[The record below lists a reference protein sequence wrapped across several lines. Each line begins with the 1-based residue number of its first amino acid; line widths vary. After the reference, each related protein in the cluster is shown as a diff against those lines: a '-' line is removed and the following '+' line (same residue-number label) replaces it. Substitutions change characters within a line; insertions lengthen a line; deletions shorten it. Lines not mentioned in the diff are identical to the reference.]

1 MKNYEL
7 LYILPSSMTSKEIKE
22 NFLEIKENIIK
33 LKGEMLETL
42 LNHPF
47 LLKSEISKDENVEE
61 LKDLPVT
68 KRRLAYPI
76 KKNKFGFYCLIN
88 FKSDPENIN
97 EMNNYLRMNR
107 NIIRHLI
114 IQEDPMS
121 KKELEK
127 LQGLFARKRAEQE
140 KEKKE
145 VEEKDKKEKTEKI
158 EKERALQKKKVME
171 EKKVTAEKKE
181 IQKEIEKEKVEQI
194 KEKIVEKKVK
204 NKITEKKEEKKEKT
218 KKEEKEKTINKK
230 KKKIRLEDLEDKLD
244 EILEDTMI

>member
-7 LYILPSSMTSKEIKE
+7 LYILPSNMTSKEIKE

-47 LLKSEISKDENVEE
+47 LLKSEISKDENAEE
-61 LKDLPVT
+61 LKNLPVT

-76 KKNKFGFYCLIN
+76 KKNKFGFYCLVN
-88 FKSDPENIN
+88 FKSDPENIS
-97 EMNNYLRMNR
+97 EINNYLRMNR
-107 NIIRHLI
+107 NIARHLI

-140 KEKKE
+140 KEKKK
-145 VEEKDKKEKTEKI
+145 VEEK
-158 EKERALQKKKVME
+158 
-171 EKKVTAEKKE
+171 
-181 IQKEIEKEKVEQI
+181 
-194 KEKIVEKKVK
+194 
-204 NKITEKKEEKKEKT
+204 EKKEKT
-218 KKEEKEKTINKK
+218 KKIEKEKALQKKKIMEEKKVVIERKELKKEIEKEKIEQTKQTKEVAIEKKAEGKTTEKKEKTKKKEKEETASKK

>member
-47 LLKSEISKDENVEE
+47 LLKSEISKDENAEE
-61 LKDLPVT
+61 LKGLSVT

-76 KKNKFGFYCLIN
+76 KKNKFGFYCLVN
-88 FKSDPENIN
+88 FKSNPENIN
-97 EMNNYLRMNR
+97 EISNYLRINR
-107 NIIRHLI
+107 NIARHLI

-127 LQGLFARKRAEQE
+127 LQRLFARKRAEQE

-145 VEEKDKKEKTEKI
+145 VEEKDRKEKTKKI
-158 EKERALQKKKVME
+158 EKEKALQKKKIME
-171 EKKVTAEKKE
+171 EKKVVAKKE
-181 IQKEIEKEKVEQI
+181 ETKREIEKEKVEQI
-194 KEKIVEKKVK
+194 KEKVVEKKVK
-204 NKITEKKEEKKEKT
+204 DKTTEKKEEK
-218 KKEEKEKTINKK
+218 EETASK

>member
-7 LYILPSSMTSKEIKE
+7 LYILSSSMTSKEIKD
-22 NFLEIKENIIK
+22 NFLEIKKNIIK

-47 LLKSEISKDENVEE
+47 LLKSEVSKDEEIKE
-61 LKDLPVT
+61 LKDLPIT
-68 KRRLAYPI
+68 KRRLAYPVE
-76 KKNKFGFYCLIN
+76 KNKVGFYCLVN

-97 EMNNYLRMNR
+97 EINDYLRMNK
-107 NIIRHLI
+107 NVLRHLI
-114 IQEDPMS
+114 TQEDPMN
-121 KKELEK
+121 KEGLKK

-145 VEEKDKKEKTEKI
+145 VEETERKEKTRKI
-158 EKERALQKKKVME
+158 EKERALEKKKIVE
-171 EKKVTAEKKE
+171 EKKVVAEKKE
-181 IQKEIEKEKVEQI
+181 IQKEIEKEKVEPI
-194 KEKIVEKKVK
+194 KEKTVEKKIK
-204 NKITEKKEEKKEKT
+204 DKTIEKKEEKKEER
-218 KKEEKEKTINKK
+218 KKEETTSKG

>member
-47 LLKSEISKDENVEE
+47 LLKSEISKDENVED
-61 LKDLPVT
+61 LKDLSVT

-76 KKNKFGFYCLIN
+76 KKNRFGFYCLVN

-97 EMNNYLRMNR
+97 EINNYLRMNR
-107 NIIRHLI
+107 NIARHLI

-145 VEEKDKKEKTEKI
+145 TEEKEKKERTKKI
-158 EKERALQKKKVME
+158 EKGKALQKKKIME
-171 EKKVTAEKKE
+171 EKKVAMEKEDNK
-181 IQKEIEKEKVEQI
+181 KEIEKEKVEQTKEIVI
-194 KEKIVEKKVK
+194 KKKVK
-204 NKITEKKEEKKEKT
+204 GKTTEKKEEKKEKI
-218 KKEEKEKTINKK
+218 KKEEDISK

-244 EILEDTMI
+244 EILENTMI

>member
-7 LYILPSSMTSKEIKE
+7 LYILPSGMTSKEIKE

-47 LLKSEISKDENVEE
+47 LLKSEISKDENAEE

-76 KKNKFGFYCLIN
+76 KKNRFGFYCLVN

-97 EMNNYLRMNR
+97 EINNYLRMNR
-107 NIIRHLI
+107 SIIRHLI

-140 KEKKE
+140 KEKRE
-145 VEEKDKKEKTEKI
+145 VEEKEKREKTKKI
-158 EKERALQKKKVME
+158 EKEKALQKKKIIE
-171 EKKVTAEKKE
+171 EKKVAAEKKE
-181 IQKEIEKEKVEQI
+181 IGKEVGKEKVEQI
-194 KEKIVEKKVK
+194 KEKLAEKKIK
-204 NKITEKKEEKKEKT
+204 DKTTEEKEEKT
-218 KKEEKEKTINKK
+218 KKEETASK

>member
-47 LLKSEISKDENVEE
+47 LLKSEISKDENAEE
-61 LKDLPVT
+61 LKGLPVT

-76 KKNKFGFYCLIN
+76 KKNKFGFYCLVN

-97 EMNNYLRMNR
+97 EINNYLRINR
-107 NIIRHLI
+107 NIARHLI

-140 KEKKE
+140 KEKREVRE
-145 VEEKDKKEKTEKI
+145 VEEKEKREKTKKI
-158 EKERALQKKKVME
+158 EKENALQKKKIME
-171 EKKVTAEKKE
+171 EKKEEKKE
-181 IQKEIEKEKVEQI
+181 AAEKEKTKKEVGKEKVEQI
-194 KEKIVEKKVK
+194 KEKLVEKKIK
-204 NKITEKKEEKKEKT
+204 DKTTEEKEEKT
-218 KKEEKEKTINKK
+218 KKEETAGK